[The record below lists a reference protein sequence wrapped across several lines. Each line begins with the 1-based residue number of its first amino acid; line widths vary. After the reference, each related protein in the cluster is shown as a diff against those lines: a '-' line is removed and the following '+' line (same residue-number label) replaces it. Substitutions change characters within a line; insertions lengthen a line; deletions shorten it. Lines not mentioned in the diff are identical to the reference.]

1 MIAIYTRHS
10 RLRKCILA
18 PQALSGI
25 RNLLGG
31 FQKEPICGIVKDPDS
46 EIIIGGGKNIVKELC
61 CPATVEMKSEMKE
74 ITKGVFLLNNIN
86 STPTVDKLKEYFSY
100 KHT

>member
-1 MIAIYTRHS
+1 MFYHQSQRIALPS
-10 RLRKCILA
+10 V
-18 PQALSGI
+18 

-31 FQKEPICGIVKDPDS
+31 FQNEPICEIVKDPEFTADS
-46 EIIIGGGKNIVKELC
+46 EIIIGGGKNVVKELY

-74 ITKGVFLLNNIN
+74 ITKGVLLLNIN